1 MYGDREDEEK
11 SEGQNRYN
19 HNRVHIKIE
28 FPAKRKYQQG
38 DSPILLNIEIT
49 IKIYPNLS

>member
-1 MYGDREDEEK
+1 MYGVREDEEK
-11 SEGQNRYN
+11 SEG
-19 HNRVHIKIE
+19 HKALHIKIE

-49 IKIYPNLS
+49 NKNLS